1 MNGRPEKG
9 GFPVMKRLLLL
20 LCILCLCWS
29 WGLCEKSATLLL
41 YISGNDL
48 ESAACAE
55 IQELME
61 GEYADEFNIC
71 VWAGGSNNWGGEFGF
86 ENGQLN
92 QVVVGNEEFLEQ
104 NTAGKVSVGKP
115 ETLSDFIV
123 SSIREYPAD
132 RYFLMLYDHGS
143 GPAGGMLFDG
153 VFRYEHIGM
162 SGLHKALVQAQQQLG
177 DLSFDI
183 ISVHACLMG
192 TVELLAACQDFAD
205 YIVCSEEL
213 VLAGSLKNT
222 FLLSSLQ
229 ENPDIP
235 SSVLATAWLDAYSEE
250 AGHEYQLSAFDM
262 HQTQPLIESIN
273 TLLERMAQRMDES
286 TLLELKRSR
295 AGMRDLSDESQENA
309 ANEDILWDTVDLYPF
324 LAAFAPY
331 EPELTDRIPDLLSNA
346 LIGNVPGRDKN
357 VSGIGILFPRVL
369 LNVDFENTF
378 TQYFSGQLPGA
389 EHFIHRYC
397 ALIEGRGSDETPSA
411 RPEPGQRTSG
421 SGTSSLITSGEQ
433 SDQAKNEE
441 GTEGESLFDLKTEN
455 KQDEPA
461 SNKQPTSKQSTGTS
475 SESSSLITSGKQSDQ
490 TKTEEG
496 TDGESLFD
504 LKTEN
509 KQNEPASDKQP
520 ASEQGPGTSSESSSL
535 ITSDTNAAAEPTSK
549 SQVSTDNTGSD
560 ELFDLKTDSPKPD
573 AHPSS
578 EEKTYRLQ
586 LDKEEMESLVSA
598 TGILTVGSVHDG
610 KKIYTDLGTDLDTII
625 DWESGTVSMDFD
637 GHWMQIGGNIAV
649 INDMRVIEDSLYIT
663 VPATVNGESVL
674 LEYLFKG
681 DFSQGQLHRIMDS
694 GNDLGHRALTML
706 NQSTIENVSLRYW
719 SFTYDNEPDN
729 FEWSGEPIP
738 LDECLTAE
746 SGPLQ
751 DAYFITFALE
761 DVSGNTTYYDAVPLK

>member
-115 ETLSDFIV
+115 ETLSEFIV

-461 SNKQPTSKQSTGTS
+461 SNKQPTSKQS
-475 SESSSLITSGKQSDQ
+475 
-490 TKTEEG
+490 
-496 TDGESLFD
+496 
-504 LKTEN
+504 
-509 KQNEPASDKQP
+509 
-520 ASEQGPGTSSESSSL
+520 PGTSSESSSL

-549 SQVSTDNTGSD
+549 SQVSTDNTSSD

>member
-1 MNGRPEKG
+1 
-9 GFPVMKRLLLL
+9 MKRLLLL

-41 YISGNDL
+41 YMSGNDL

-286 TLLELKRSR
+286 TLLELMRSR

-490 TKTEEG
+490 T
-496 TDGESLFD
+496 
-504 LKTEN
+504 EN

-549 SQVSTDNTGSD
+549 SQVSTDNTSSD

-598 TGILTVGSVHDG
+598 TGILTICSERNGQ
-610 KKIYTDLGTDLDTII
+610 KIYTDLGTDLDTII

-694 GNDLGHRALTML
+694 GNDLGHRALTVL

-738 LDECLTAE
+738 LDECITAE

-751 DAYFITFALE
+751 SEYFITFALE

>member
-9 GFPVMKRLLLL
+9 GFPVTKRLLLL

-41 YISGNDL
+41 YMSGNDL

-71 VWAGGSNNWGGEFGF
+71 VWAGGSKNWGGEFGF

-192 TVELLAACQDFAD
+192 TVELLAACQDYAD
-205 YIVCSEEL
+205 YIVCSEGL

-222 FLLSSLQ
+222 FLLWSLQ

-235 SSVLATAWLDAYSEE
+235 SSVLATVWLDAYSEE
-250 AGHEYQLSAFDM
+250 SGHEYQLSAFDM

-286 TLLELKRSR
+286 TLLELMRSR

-455 KQDEPA
+455 KQDELA
-461 SNKQPTSKQSTGTS
+461 SDKQPTSEQSTGTS
-475 SESSSLITSGKQSDQ
+475 SESSSLITSGEQSDQ
-490 TKTEEG
+490 
-496 TDGESLFD
+496 
-504 LKTEN
+504 TEN

-578 EEKTYRLQ
+578 EEKTYWLQ

-598 TGILTVGSVHDG
+598 TGILTICSERNGQ
-610 KKIYTDLGTDLDTII
+610 KIYTDLGTDLDTII

-694 GNDLGHRALTML
+694 GNDLGHRALTLL

-719 SFTYDNEPDN
+719 SFNYDNEPDN

>member
-1 MNGRPEKG
+1 
-9 GFPVMKRLLLL
+9 MKRLLLL

-29 WGLCEKSATLLL
+29 CGLCEKSATLLL
-41 YISGNDL
+41 YMSGNDL

-71 VWAGGSNNWGGEFGF
+71 VWAGGSNNWSGEFGF

-92 QVVVGNEEFLEQ
+92 QVVVGNGEFLEQ

-143 GPAGGMLFDG
+143 GPAGGMLFDS

-213 VLAGSLKNT
+213 VLANSLKNT

-286 TLLELKRSR
+286 TLLELMRSR

-433 SDQAKNEE
+433 PDQAKNEE

-455 KQDEPA
+455 KQNEPA
-461 SNKQPTSKQSTGTS
+461 SDKQPEPKQGTGTS
-475 SESSSLITSGKQSDQ
+475 SESSSLITSGKQSVQ

-520 ASEQGPGTSSESSSL
+520 ASEQSTSTSSEASSL

-578 EEKTYRLQ
+578 EEKIYRLQ

-598 TGILTVGSVHDG
+598 TGILTICSERNGQ
-610 KKIYTDLGTDLDTII
+610 KIYTDLGTDLDTII

-694 GNDLGHRALTML
+694 GNDLGHRALTVL

-746 SGPLQ
+746 SGPLK